1 MQASPANK
9 AAETEKELTVMKKA
23 AKIAVAVI
31 SAGVLA
37 FMIVSGLN
45 LGEGLRE
52 GKEMGRK
59 QTKYL

>member
-1 MQASPANK
+1 MSK
-9 AAETEKELTVMKKA
+9 AF
-23 AKIAVAVI
+23 KIAVSVI
-31 SAGVLA
+31 SVGVLA
-37 FMIVSGLN
+37 FMVVSGLN

>member
-1 MQASPANK
+1 
-9 AAETEKELTVMKKA
+9 MKKIT
-23 AKIAVAVI
+23 KLVVATV
-31 SAGVLA
+31 SAGILA
-37 FMIVSGLN
+37 LMVVAGLN

>member
-1 MQASPANK
+1 MSK
-9 AAETEKELTVMKKA
+9 AT
-23 AKIAVAVI
+23 KIIVATLSV
-31 SAGVLA
+31 GLLA